1 MNNSQLIE
9 QDKFSYY
16 FAKGG
21 GKFLSLTLVTQNGV
35 CINSWLM
42 LQMETRTQIHI
53 KLRITSSI
61 CWMWANISSKSHCTF
76 TLLLKSLLGKT
87 LKLWAHGQQPTS
99 QRRSELLMDVTL
111 QSSIFCPEVVI
122 QKINTKCANCG
133 EMQPPAEEICLI
145 LQVLQSQEV
154 PVRHLL

>member
-1 MNNSQLIE
+1 MIFSLPICQCTCEIWRWQHIDGIIKVSRKAWVQVNFLLNRHWRNNSQLIE

-21 GKFLSLTLVTQNGV
+21 GKFQSLTLVTQNGV

-61 CWMWANISSKSHCTF
+61 CWMWVNISSKSHCTF
-76 TLLLKSLLGKT
+76 TLLLKSFLGKT

-111 QSSIFCPEVVI
+111 
-122 QKINTKCANCG
+122 
-133 EMQPPAEEICLI
+133 
-145 LQVLQSQEV
+145 
-154 PVRHLL
+154 